1 MNDVKFVGLLIIVAS
16 LIGWVL
22 GEYSKTR
29 SINPEELTLH
39 TYQVEGETIDV
50 ECHALMD
57 KNNAPLMMECFSTM
71 KE

>member
-1 MNDVKFVGLLIIVAS
+1 MNDAKFVGCLVLIAA
-16 LIGWVL
+16 LIGWLL
-22 GEYSKTR
+22 GETTKR

-39 TYQVEGETIDV
+39 TYQVEGETLDV